1 MDWWGQTVGAPQSR
15 LQASQPFP
23 LLEVE
28 EVEPLLHSLLLCT
41 SCLRLWVGGGLQMQ
55 GVVWLGNFGNCRFIH
70 TRHCL
75 GEGGSSSCRS
85 QLLLAR

>member
-1 MDWWGQTVGAPQSR
+1 MDWWGQAVGAPPQSR

-23 LLEVE
+23 LLEKVE

-75 GEGGSSSCRS
+75 GEGVVQATDPSSY
-85 QLLLAR
+85 

>member
-1 MDWWGQTVGAPQSR
+1 MDWWGQAVGAPQSR
-15 LQASQPFP
+15 LQAFQPFP

-55 GVVWLGNFGNCRFIH
+55 GVVCSATLETAVSFTQGTAWGRG
-70 TRHCL
+70 
-75 GEGGSSSCRS
+75 
-85 QLLLAR
+85 

>member
-1 MDWWGQTVGAPQSR
+1 MGTGSGRPPPNLAYKLPS
-15 LQASQPFP
+15 LSHS
-23 LLEVE
+23 LLEKVE

-75 GEGGSSSCRS
+75 GEGVVQATDPSSY
-85 QLLLAR
+85 